1 MRSVFVR
8 RGAAIL
14 ALLAIFAVS
23 PAFAAQ
29 ISPPI
34 GVTTQ
39 AEIRPPIGQADDP
52 LPLFDLFFIWL
63 QAVIRPP
70 IG

>member
-8 RGAAIL
+8 RGAAVL
-14 ALLAIFAVS
+14 ALLAILAVS
-23 PAFAAQ
+23 PAYGAL

-34 GVTTQ
+34 GGT
-39 AEIRPPIGQADDP
+39 ALISPPIGQADDP
-52 LPLFDLFFIWL
+52 LPLFDLFLIWL
-63 QAVIRPP
+63 QALIQPP